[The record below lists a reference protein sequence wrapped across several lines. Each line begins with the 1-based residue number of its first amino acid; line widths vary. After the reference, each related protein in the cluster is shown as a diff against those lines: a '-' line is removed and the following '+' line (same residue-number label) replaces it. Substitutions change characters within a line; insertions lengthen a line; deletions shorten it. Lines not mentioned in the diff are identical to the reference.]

1 MRALVQRA
9 DGARV
14 TVSGEVVGAFEGPG
28 LVVLVGVTHTD
39 TAQLAERLA
48 GKVRGARLFE
58 RSRFPDACLPPG
70 GPAELSASDLGLPLL
85 VISQFTLYANTSKG
99 RRPTWDAAA
108 PGPVAEPL
116 VQAFVDALRAQ
127 GAHVETG
134 RFGADMQVS
143 FTNDGPI
150 TVLFEAEAPRQEAG
164 RRA

>member
-14 TVSGEVVGAFEGPG
+14 EVHGEVVGAFDGPG

-39 TAQLAERLA
+39 TPALAARLA
-48 GKVRGARLFE
+48 AKVWGARLFD
-58 RSRFPDACLPPG
+58 RDRLDATCVPPG

-108 PGPVAEPL
+108 PRPVAEPL
-116 VQAFVDALRAQ
+116 VDEFVAQLRAL
-127 GAHVETG
+127 GAVVETG
-134 RFGADMQVS
+134 RFGADMQVR

-150 TVLFEAEAPRQEAG
+150 TVLFEV
-164 RRA
+164 

>member
-14 TVSGEVVGAFEGPG
+14 DVHGEVVGAFEGPG

-39 TAQLAERLA
+39 TPQLASRLA
-48 GKVRGARLFE
+48 AKVWGARLFDRNRLPE
-58 RSRFPDACLPPG
+58 ACVPPG

-85 VISQFTLYANTSKG
+85 VISQFTLYANTGKG

-108 PGPVAEPL
+108 PGPVAQPL
-116 VQAFVDALRAQ
+116 VDAFVEALRAL
-127 GAHVETG
+127 GAQVETG
-134 RFGADMQVS
+134 RFGADMQVR

-150 TVLFEAEAPRQEAG
+150 TVLFEASND
-164 RRA
+164 